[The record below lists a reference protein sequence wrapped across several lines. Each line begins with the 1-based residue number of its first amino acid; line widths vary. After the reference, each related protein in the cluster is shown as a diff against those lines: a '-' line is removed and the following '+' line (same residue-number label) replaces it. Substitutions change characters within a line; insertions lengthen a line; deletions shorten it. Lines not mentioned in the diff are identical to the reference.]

1 MSSFN
6 NIFFNIKD
14 NDYRNRNLEK
24 IKIKKNKSSD
34 NLLKKNKSS
43 DNLLRKNLSL
53 DNFMK
58 FEWPWL
64 I

>member
-14 NDYRNRNLEK
+14 NDYRNINLEK
-24 IKIKKNKSSD
+24 IKI
-34 NLLKKNKSS
+34 KKNKSS

>member
-6 NIFFNIKD
+6 NIFLIIKD

-43 DNLLRKNLSL
+43 DKLLKKNKSS